1 MQYTQM
7 YHILDHSW
15 ARCVR
20 AGRMLS
26 PGNPSVPPSYK
37 HGGVAVGG
45 HVALLLGFATPST
58 YSINGGT
65 GKPPLFE

>member
-1 MQYTQM
+1 MDDFDAQT
-7 YHILDHSW
+7 HPP
-15 ARCVR
+15 
-20 AGRMLS
+20 S
-26 PGNPSVPPSYK
+26 PPPPRLNPSVPLSYK
-37 HGGVAVGG
+37 HGGVVVGG

>member
-1 MQYTQM
+1 MLKC
-7 YHILDHSW
+7 HKW
-15 ARCVR
+15 RARPR
-20 AGRMLS
+20 PPPRL
-26 PGNPSVPPSYK
+26 NPSVPPSYK